1 MDSDEEVGYTE
12 IKNTEER
19 EKTWRNPMQHK
30 ISGLIAAA
38 LCVVMLF
45 TSCRHAE
52 QVEPADVSGVM
63 NNAAADVLPLQEE
76 TAAATKGP
84 AAEPVALPESIDP
97 LGFYRA
103 QQEEGLTAD
112 LAAEKYN
119 AKYERI
125 AGLYEVKNVYL
136 DGWDARLWLQTNED
150 STRIKQVMLAYLYY
164 SRVYDALYS
173 EIVAV
178 LGDADELSIYDDYYN
193 RVPIEAYDSD
203 EHPFA
208 IWKLGDYTLEL
219 GVNPPGNMAQ
229 GAYLV
234 AFQGDECDYEMTGFF
249 YEQKGP
255 CCPHETNFH
264 FTEECIFMD
273 PELFRGDAAAI
284 FEKYRATNAYNGERS
299 RRYPDDYSYQYNY
312 VVDGIDY
319 LGQSARFVFRE
330 SESGSGK
337 LYHAGYEIDITNA
350 SADTVKGIILQ
361 IYDAFLTCSATPSD
375 SDADPHTLG
384 VEAFDARTW
393 DMDHYIYYDLR
404 LDLENFTLR
413 CSSNIRWKNPHQST
427 IDLSWSY

>member
-1 MDSDEEVGYTE
+1 M
-12 IKNTEER
+12 
-19 EKTWRNPMQHK
+19 
-30 ISGLIAAA
+30 
-38 LCVVMLF
+38 
-45 TSCRHAE
+45 
-52 QVEPADVSGVM
+52 
-63 NNAAADVLPLQEE
+63 
-76 TAAATKGP
+76 
-84 AAEPVALPESIDP
+84 ALPESIDP

-119 AKYERI
+119 AKYERV

-136 DGWDARLWLQTNED
+136 DGRDARLWLQTNED
-150 STRIKQVMLAYLYY
+150 STRIKQAMLAHLYY

-173 EIVAV
+173 EIIAV

-208 IWKLGDYTLEL
+208 VWKLGDYTLEL

-229 GAYLV
+229 GFYLV
-234 AFQGDECDYEMTGFF
+234 AFQGDECDYEMSGFF

-264 FTEECIFMD
+264 FTEECIFME
-273 PELFRGDAAAI
+273 PELFRGDAAEI
-284 FEKYRATNAYNGERS
+284 FEKYRVTNAYDGERS
-299 RRYPDDYSYQYNY
+299 RRYPGDYSYQYSY

-350 SADTVKGIILQ
+350 SADTVKDIILQ
-361 IYDAFLTCSATPSD
+361 IYDAFLACSATPSD
-375 SDADPHTLG
+375 SDVDPHTLG
-384 VEAFDARTW
+384 VEAFDARNW

-413 CSSNIRWKNPHQST
+413 CSSNICWKDPHQST

>member
-1 MDSDEEVGYTE
+1 
-12 IKNTEER
+12 
-19 EKTWRNPMQHK
+19 MQHR
-30 ISGLIAAA
+30 ILGLIAAA
-38 LCVVMLF
+38 LCAVMLF

-52 QVEPADVSGVM
+52 QVEPADMSDVM
-63 NNAAADVLPLQEE
+63 NNAAEDVLPLPAE
-76 TAAATKGP
+76 TAVATKEP
-84 AAEPVALPESIDP
+84 AADPVALPESIDP

-119 AKYERI
+119 AKYERV

-136 DGWDARLWLQTNED
+136 DGRDARLWLQTNED
-150 STRIKQVMLAYLYY
+150 STRIKQAMLVHLYY

-173 EIVAV
+173 EIIAV

-208 IWKLGDYTLEL
+208 VWKLGDYTLEL

-229 GAYLV
+229 GFYLV
-234 AFQGDECDYEMTGFF
+234 AFQGDECDYEMSGFF

-264 FTEECIFMD
+264 FTEECIFME

-284 FEKYRATNAYNGERS
+284 FEKYRATNAYDGERS

-312 VVDGIDY
+312 VVEGIDY

-337 LYHAGYEIDITNA
+337 LYRAGYEIDITNA
-350 SADTVKGIILQ
+350 SADTVKDVILQ
-361 IYDAFLTCSATPSD
+361 IYDAFLACSATPSD
-375 SDADPHTLG
+375 SDVDPHTLG
-384 VEAFDARTW
+384 VEAFDARNW

-413 CSSNIRWKNPHQST
+413 CSSNIRWKDPHQST